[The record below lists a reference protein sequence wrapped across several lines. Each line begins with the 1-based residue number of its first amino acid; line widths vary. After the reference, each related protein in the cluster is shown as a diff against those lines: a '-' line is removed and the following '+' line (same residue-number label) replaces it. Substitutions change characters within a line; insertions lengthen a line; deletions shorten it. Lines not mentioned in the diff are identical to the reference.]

1 MKVFFGLE
9 GRKVVTVVSC
19 SSSLSS
25 SLELLSEENI
35 LSEDMDTI
43 VVFVVDTFEDVGL
56 EVFDEVSDPPDLPGL
71 LLFFCF
77 SSFFFF
83 LRFSAYL
90 SGGFGVLPLKVCNIK
105 GSAFL
110 DFFSSSLLVSSDSV
124 FLALG
129 GGGSLAFSVL
139 GLRPGL
145 LAPAMD

>member
-90 SGGFGVLPLKVCNIK
+90 KIEKKINKQVC
-105 GSAFL
+105 
-110 DFFSSSLLVSSDSV
+110 
-124 FLALG
+124 
-129 GGGSLAFSVL
+129 
-139 GLRPGL
+139 
-145 LAPAMD
+145 